1 MAQIRHF
8 IADQKGAIAVMA
20 AVGGGLLCLSAA
32 VAVDMGSMVL
42 HARRV
47 QGAADLAALAAAR
60 DLSHASQA
68 ASATATANLEAN
80 APMAIDVKVGV
91 YTANRAL
98 APDARFSQGA
108 SGANAARV
116 TVTSAAPVFFSRLLL
131 GRDTVEVTRKATAA
145 APDAPKVM
153 FSLGSRLASLDG
165 GLANQLL
172 SGLTGSKVSLSLMDY
187 RALADVKI
195 NLLQFTD
202 LLATNVGVRAGDY
215 DSLLKTDVTA
225 GKALKVI
232 ETLAG
237 GRDGGAVGKLTSAT
251 TKVKLNMG
259 QLIGVDAQA
268 PEGIRNGL
276 NADVSALDLI
286 MAMLEIGGGG
296 RQMALNID
304 APLGL
309 ADLKTSLAVGERPNN
324 SPWLTVT
331 AKGDPVIR
339 TAQTRLYLRTRTT
352 EVLAGL
358 AQVELPIL
366 IELAPSEAKLKGL
379 TCRPAKSADVDVR
392 PGLARAW
399 VGSINEAKL
408 GDFKTN
414 LNPQPATIV
423 YALLGL
429 VRLDAKADID
439 VGDQNFTTAHF
450 SAADIRDQRVQTV
463 KARGLANGLTS
474 TLLQRLEITPV
485 ALGISLPLGELT
497 KALGVLLSPIGPALD
512 LVLNPLLDL
521 LGVGLGEADVRVHGL
536 SCAEGGYAAPYLVG

>member
-1 MAQIRHF
+1 MARIRHF
-8 IADQKGAIAVMA
+8 IADQRGAIAVMA

-47 QGAADLAALAAAR
+47 QAAADLAALAAAR

-80 APMAIDVKVGV
+80 APMAIDVKIGV

-172 SGLTGSKVSLSLMDY
+172 SGLTGTKVSLSLMDY

-276 NADVSALDLI
+276 DADVSALDLI

-352 EVLAGL
+352 QVLASL

-414 LNPQPATIV
+414 LNPQPATILSV
-423 YALLGL
+423 LL
-429 VRLDAKADID
+429 VRLDAKADIE
-439 VGDQNFTTAHF
+439 VGDQSFTTAHF

-485 ALGISLPLGELT
+485 VLFISLPLGELT

>member
-1 MAQIRHF
+1 MARIRHF

-80 APMAIDVKVGV
+80 ALMAIDVKVGV

-116 TVTSAAPVFFSRLLL
+116 TVTSTAPVFFSRLLL
-131 GRDTVEVTRKATAA
+131 GRDTVQVTRKATAA

-172 SGLTGSKVSLSLMDY
+172 SGLTGIKVSLSLMDY

-352 EVLAGL
+352 QVLAGL

-414 LNPQPATIV
+414 LNPQPATILSV
-423 YALLGL
+423 LL
-429 VRLDAKADID
+429 VRLDAKADIE
-439 VGDQNFTTAHF
+439 VGDQSFTTAHF

-485 ALGISLPLGELT
+485 VLFISLPLGELT
-497 KALGVLLSPIGPALD
+497 EALGVLLSPIGPALD

>member
-1 MAQIRHF
+1 MARIRHF
-8 IADQKGAIAVMA
+8 IADQRGAIAVMA

-80 APMAIDVKVGV
+80 ALMGIDVKVGV

-108 SGANAARV
+108 PGANAARV
-116 TVTSAAPVFFSRLLL
+116 TVTSTAPVFFSRLLL

-202 LLATNVGVRAGDY
+202 LLATSVGVRAGDY

-237 GRDGGAVGKLTSAT
+237 GRDGGAVGKLTNAT

-352 EVLAGL
+352 QVLAGL

-408 GDFKTN
+408 ADFKTN
-414 LNPQPATIV
+414 LNPQPATILSV
-423 YALLGL
+423 LL
-429 VRLDAKADID
+429 VRLDAKADIE
-439 VGDQNFTTAHF
+439 VGDQSFTTAHF
-450 SAADIRDQRVQTV
+450 TAADIRDQRVQTV

-485 ALGISLPLGELT
+485 VLFISLPLGELT